1 MSDAAAVPVPKP
13 PVPAW
18 KLLAVLGGGGAVA
31 GLLLVVAYLAT
42 IEPIRAHKAQ
52 VLADGVREVLALP
65 ADAPYEERWW
75 SGGRLV
81 AERPAGADDLDRI
94 WFARRPDGSVGWA
107 VVAEGN
113 GFADRIRLIFGWDPV
128 AGRLLA
134 LKVLESKE
142 TPGLGDAVAADGPA
156 SFRARF
162 TGVAVSE
169 TTPVKGVKAD
179 ATPNAPNEVDTVTG
193 ATVSSRAVVK
203 IVNGAVR
210 RWAPAVAAS
219 REGGR

>member
-1 MSDAAAVPVPKP
+1 MVNNLHAHHPMLKLGRTYLERQASSPALYLWEALVTTLFGRVPTLLGIGLRALAYRLILRMDGPAA
-13 PVPAW
+13 
-18 KLLAVLGGGGAVA
+18 
-31 GLLLVVAYLAT
+31 
-42 IEPIRAHKAQ
+42 IES
-52 VLADGVREVLALP
+52 GVRL
-65 ADAPYEERWW
+65 R
-75 SGGRLV
+75 
-81 AERPAGADDLDRI
+81 
-94 WFARRPDGSVGWA
+94 
-107 VVAEGN
+107 
-113 GFADRIRLIFGWDPV
+113 FADRIRLIFGWDPV